1 MHDAV
6 AIGCQAVVV
15 RPARCRLVH
24 DTGSGAWTV
33 HGRILRQY
41 VRCFVLDISYA
52 FTDFLSSRKKMR
64 IFTIMITYYLMA
76 IFYNSSMTHF
86 MPCVNR

>member
-6 AIGCQAVVV
+6 AIGCQAVAV

-41 VRCFVLDISYA
+41 VRCFVLDICYA
-52 FTDFLSSRKKMR
+52 FTDFLLNLGKSR
-64 IFTIMITYYLMA
+64 IFMIMITYCLMA
-76 IFYNSSMTHF
+76 IFYISFMTHF
-86 MPCVNR
+86 MHCVNR

>member
-52 FTDFLSSRKKMR
+52 FTDFLSSRKKNAD
-64 IFTIMITYYLMA
+64 IHDNDYVLFNGHIL
-76 IFYNSSMTHF
+76 
-86 MPCVNR
+86 